1 MFRRYLM
8 VVALSIT
15 ASTPAVS
22 APDATPDATGLLRK
36 GDFQHLEQYFSAVQS
51 RFREG
56 QASAEELRNAF
67 RAFYP
72 TDRSLTPKYDAW
84 VSKYPKSYAA
94 RVARGIFYK
103 KIGYEERGGK
113 YISETSEIQI
123 TKMDLVMQKA
133 IRDLGASIKMD
144 QKPFL
149 SYFHMIDIAS
159 SYAGIAQS
167 GRLILRRNA
176 LKRGSS
182 WREASS
188 TSVFSSAKPPSC
200 CSCARSSHANAS
212 SFCWR
217 HAKTSAI

>member
-1 MFRRYLM
+1 MLRSYLIT
-8 VVALSIT
+8 VALCLA
-15 ASTPAVS
+15 ASGPAIS
-22 APDATPDATGLLRK
+22 ASSPTPDATGLLRNS
-36 GDFQHLEQYFSAVQS
+36 DFQRLEQYFSGMQS
-51 RFREG
+51 RFRSG
-56 QASAEELRNAF
+56 RASAEELRNAF

-72 TDRSLTPKYDAW
+72 TDRSLAPQYDAW
-84 VSKYPKSYAA
+84 VNKYPKSYAA
-94 RVARGIFYK
+94 RVARGIYYK
-103 KIGYEERGGK
+103 KVGYEERGGK
-113 YISETSEIQI
+113 YISETSEGQI
-123 TKMDLVMQKA
+123 AKMDQAMRNA
-133 IRDLGASIKMD
+133 IGDFGASIKLD
-144 QKPFL
+144 PKPFL

-167 GRLILRRNA
+167 GRLILRRSA